1 MLGAARRLKEEPRRQ
16 TDGELWWRF
25 EITMRIVIKTNEM
38 DLAEVGFDFEKEDL
52 NHHKDCDKS
61 WMPMM
66 KFTCEPGWEE
76 KKNCSH

>member
-1 MLGAARRLKEEPRRQ
+1 
-16 TDGELWWRF
+16 
-25 EITMRIVIKTNEM
+25 M
-38 DLAEVGFDFEKEDL
+38 DLAEVGFNFEKEDL
-52 NHHKDCDKS
+52 NHYKDCDKS